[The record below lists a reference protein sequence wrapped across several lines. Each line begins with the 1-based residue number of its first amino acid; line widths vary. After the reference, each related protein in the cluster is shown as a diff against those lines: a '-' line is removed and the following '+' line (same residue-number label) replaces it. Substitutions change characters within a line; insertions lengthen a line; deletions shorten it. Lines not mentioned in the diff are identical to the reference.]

1 MTRLKIGICPRFYNQ
16 AMNAPEKLFPFDA
29 KIAAAADRLEP
40 QVVAWRRDFHQN
52 PELGNREVRTAK
64 IVAEHLR
71 RLGFDEVTEQVAHT
85 GVVGTL
91 KGGKPGPVVA
101 LRADMDAL
109 PVTEEV
115 DVPFKSTVRTEW
127 NGQQCG
133 VMHACGHDAHTSIL
147 MGVAEI
153 LAGLRAEIPGT
164 VRFVFQPA
172 EETPPIGEDGGAKMM
187 VEQGCLKNPDVGAIF
202 GLHITSIYP
211 AGQVGYRPGPMMASA
226 DDFRVFVRG
235 TQTHAAMPWRGVD
248 PIVVTSQ
255 IVLGLQTIV
264 SRRMNITKEPS
275 VVTVGVF
282 QAGVRHNII
291 PDEAKLEGT
300 IRTFDEEQRE
310 EIHEHVKR
318 ISEMIATAG
327 GATAR
332 VHIHRWYDVT
342 VNHPELTAWS
352 VPSLKRIAGD
362 ANVNEVDKICGA
374 EDFSFYQKA
383 VPGFFF
389 FIGCTPPDRDAGK
402 AAPNHSPRFYVDEAC
417 LKQGVKLLS
426 GLALDWL
433 AANA

>member
-1 MTRLKIGICPRFYNQ
+1 
-16 AMNAPEKLFPFDA
+16 MNAPDQAFSLDA
-29 KIAAAADRLEP
+29 LIAEAANRLEP
-40 QVVAWRRDFHQN
+40 KVVQWRRDFHQN
-52 PELGNREVRTAK
+52 PELGNREKRTAK

-71 RLGFDEVTEQVAHT
+71 ALGFDEVREQVAHT

-91 KGGKPGPVVA
+91 KGGKPGPVVG

-115 DVPFKSTVRTEW
+115 DVPFRSKVRDHW
-127 NGQQCG
+127 NGQECG

-153 LAGLRAEIPGT
+153 LAGMRKDIPGT

-172 EETPPIGEDGGAKMM
+172 EETPPVGEDGGAKMM
-187 VEQGCLKNPDVGAIF
+187 VEQGCLENPRVDAIF
-202 GLHITSIYP
+202 GLHITSIH
-211 AGQVGYRPGPMMASA
+211 ATGRVGYRPGPLMASA
-226 DDFRVFVRG
+226 DDFRVFIRG
-235 TQTHAAMPWRGVD
+235 NQTHAAMPWRGVD
-248 PIVVTSQ
+248 PIVVGSQ
-255 IVLGLQTIV
+255 IVMGLQTIV
-264 SRRMNITKEPS
+264 SRRMNITHEPS

-282 QAGVRHNII
+282 QGGVRHNII
-291 PDEAKLEGT
+291 PDEVKLEGT
-300 IRTFDEEQRE
+300 IRAFDESQRDD
-310 EIHEHVKR
+310 IHEHVKR
-318 ISEMIATAG
+318 ISEMIAQAG
-327 GATAR
+327 GASAR

-352 VPSLKRIAGD
+352 EPVLKRIAGE
-362 ANVNEVDKICGA
+362 ANVNLVDKVCGA
-374 EDFSFYQKA
+374 EDFSFYQKE

-389 FIGCTPPDRDAGK
+389 FIGCTPPDKNPDT

-417 LKQGVKLLS
+417 LGHGMKLLS